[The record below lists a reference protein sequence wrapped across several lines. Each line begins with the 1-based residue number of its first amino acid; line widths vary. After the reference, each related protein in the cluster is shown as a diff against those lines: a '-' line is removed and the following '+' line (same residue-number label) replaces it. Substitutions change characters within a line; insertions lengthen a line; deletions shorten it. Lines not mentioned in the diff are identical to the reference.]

1 MAEAL
6 EAAATSNRAGSRID
20 PKLQEL
26 AAQQQKAVTTKDAE
40 ILDSLDDMT
49 FYSWGYS
56 RPLKVTLGGEE
67 KHLRLKI
74 KSIGMTELME
84 SLRKDA
90 PKPPSS
96 RKLVKKGTD
105 IARELGV
112 KHDVIIYEQDE
123 ADPGYQRA
131 LDDHNTKVSQMIVMQ
146 GLAYDLKLDGEVVLR
161 GNDITKPNEVTD
173 ETKVLRR
180 FRQMGLSSEH
190 FSTLVEDI
198 SALTKS
204 REAEE
209 EED

>member
-1 MAEAL
+1 MAEAI
-6 EAAATSNRAGSRID
+6 EAAPAANRAGSRID
-20 PKLQEL
+20 PKLQEI
-26 AAQQQKAVTTKDAE
+26 AAQQQKAVTSKDAE
-40 ILDSLDDMT
+40 ILDSLDGMT

-67 KHLRLKI
+67 KYLKLKI

-96 RKLVKKGTD
+96 RKLIKKGTD
-105 IARELGV
+105 VAKELGV
-112 KHDVIIYEQDE
+112 KHDVMIYEQDE
-123 ADPGYQRA
+123 ADPTYLRA
-131 LDDHNTKVSQMIVMQ
+131 VDDHNTKVSQMIVMQ
-146 GLAYDLKLDGEVVLR
+146 GLAYDLKLGDEVVLR

-173 ETKVLRR
+173 ETKVLAR

-198 SALTKS
+198 SDLTKS